1 MGIFDVLMGNTKKT
15 SVNNNKLEKD
25 LSEILVKDVMS
36 KQLII
41 TPSTT
46 TVYQISKM
54 MEQGIGAIFVKK
66 DSVPIGIITDRD
78 FAIKIMV
85 NKYPSDTPVGQVASM
100 PLQTIGPNESI
111 LDAAKQMSSKKIRK
125 LAVIENNKVIGI
137 ITTTDLT
144 NQLSLIK
151 NNSLKSN

>member
-15 SVNNNKLEKD
+15 FVNNNKLEKD

-54 MEQGIGAIFVKK
+54 MEQGIGAVFVKK

-125 LAVIENNKVIGI
+125 LAVIENNKIIGI

-151 NNSLKSN
+151 NKIP

>member
-1 MGIFDVLMGNTKKT
+1 MGIFDLLFGNTKKT
-15 SVNNNKLEKD
+15 FVNNNKLEKN
-25 LSEILVKDVMS
+25 LSAILVRDVMS

-46 TVYQISKM
+46 TIYQISKM
-54 MEQGIGAIFVKK
+54 MEQGIGAVFVKK
-66 DSVPIGIITDRD
+66 DSIPIGIITDRD

-125 LAVIENNKVIGI
+125 LAVIEDNKVIGI

-151 NNSLKSN
+151 NKIP

>member
-1 MGIFDVLMGNTKKT
+1 MGIFDVLLGNTKKT
-15 SVNNNKLEKD
+15 FVNNKLEKD

-54 MEQGIGAIFVKK
+54 MEQGIGAVFVKK
-66 DSVPIGIITDRD
+66 DSIPIGIITDRD

-151 NNSLKSN
+151 NKIP